1 MDIEHPDITT
11 ARRTGYP
18 HRYAED
24 EEVFVCEVCENEID
38 YDDVYE
44 DGGEI
49 LCRHCLLDR
58 YKKRC

>member
-1 MDIEHPDITT
+1 MDIEHPDITM

-18 HRYAED
+18 RRYV
-24 EEVFVCEVCENEID
+24 EEEEIFVCEVCENEID
-38 YDDVYE
+38 DDDVYE

-58 YKKRC
+58 YKKR

>member
-1 MDIEHPDITT
+1 MDIEHPDITR
-11 ARRTGYP
+11 ARRTGY
-18 HRYAED
+18 HRRYEED
-24 EEVFVCEVCENEID
+24 EEIFVCEVCENEID